1 MMQKTTKIFQ
11 LALTKIL
18 LNLGFSSDCT
28 HNTSLANYHF
38 TRFGYFIYLF
48 YLFGLCK
55 PFYICFLECLTCNL
69 IYSSSL
75 FSTKVN
81 FHIHFGKITRGLY
94 VFVDGIIFHSF
105 ACRS

>member
-38 TRFGYFIYLF
+38 TRFGYFIYLGF
-48 YLFGLCK
+48 ANLFRMFDLQSNLFFFPFLNKSEFSYSFWENHPWSLC
-55 PFYICFLECLTCNL
+55 FC
-69 IYSSSL
+69 
-75 FSTKVN
+75 
-81 FHIHFGKITRGLY
+81 
-94 VFVDGIIFHSF
+94 
-105 ACRS
+105 